1 MADKCSVAISSPVKK
16 KLDEYSFKVGVKCQ
30 HIVDKAVLEEIS
42 KHVSEDEIEVAKLLR
57 EAKADVY
64 GLNEV
69 KQVMSSV
76 NFYDGYSD
84 SNLKAVLEKMPNAD
98 EEYVALLTRVYA
110 LGKNK
115 TVGVK
120 EKLKKAVEI
129 LERCSPEAEPKQFG
143 HTLEEWEAMR
153 KKKETET
160 IEEPELFGVGVNT
173 DV

>member
-1 MADKCSVAISSPVKK
+1 LGDKCSVAISSPVKK
-16 KLDEYSFKVGVKCQ
+16 KLDEYCFKLGVKAQ
-30 HIVDKAVLEEIS
+30 HVVDKAVLEEIS
-42 KHVSEDEIEVAKLLR
+42 KRVSEDEIEVAKLLR
-57 EAKADVY
+57 ESKADVY

-84 SNLKAVLEKMPNAD
+84 SNLKAVLEKMPHAD

-129 LERCSPEAEPKQFG
+129 LERCSPEAEPKQLG
-143 HTLEEWEAMR
+143 HTLEEWRVLRR
-153 KKKETET
+153 KKEAEITEGESDEKN
-160 IEEPELFGVGVNT
+160 IGNEV
-173 DV
+173 

>member
-1 MADKCSVAISSPVKK
+1 LSNIQNWFRSCGKLGDKCSVAISSSVKK

-42 KHVSEDEIEVAKLLR
+42 KHVSEDEIKVAKLLR

-98 EEYVALLTRVYA
+98 EE
-110 LGKNK
+110 
-115 TVGVK
+115 
-120 EKLKKAVEI
+120 
-129 LERCSPEAEPKQFG
+129 
-143 HTLEEWEAMR
+143 
-153 KKKETET
+153 
-160 IEEPELFGVGVNT
+160 
-173 DV
+173 

>member
-1 MADKCSVAISSPVKK
+1 LADKCSVAISGSVKK
-16 KLDEYSFKVGVKCQ
+16 KLDEYSFKTGVKCQ

-84 SNLKAVLEKMPNAD
+84 NNLKSVLEKMPNAD

-115 TVGVK
+115 TIGVK

-129 LERCSPEAEPKQFG
+129 LERCSPEAEPKQLG
-143 HTLEEWEAMR
+143 HTLEEWRVLRR
-153 KKKETET
+153 KKEAEITEGESDEKN
-160 IEEPELFGVGVNT
+160 IGNEV
-173 DV
+173 